1 MYSIS
6 LLNNIGVSFKMFYK
20 FENTFFISAHDY
32 LLKLFKFDLQQNQ
45 LVDLTIGSPTFFVNF
60 YNLIPKLTIKA
71 LLPRNY
77 GGLESPTVTIIDGV
91 IRGHSNHLDFYSF
104 IDYAIKYGI
113 NANSALERIIITRS
127 FTAHQLANTIIC
139 KLPKMIQKYRS
150 NIVIITDLFATDKQL
165 HLSER
170 KWLLGHMVKSIHN
183 ISESIIAAIF
193 SPVVIDDFRKVIDN
207 KLKKSKIITTNK
219 QKRER

>member
-1 MYSIS
+1 
-6 LLNNIGVSFKMFYK
+6 
-20 FENTFFISAHDY
+20 
-32 LLKLFKFDLQQNQ
+32 
-45 LVDLTIGSPTFFVNF
+45 
-60 YNLIPKLTIKA
+60 
-71 LLPRNY
+71 
-77 GGLESPTVTIIDGV
+77 
-91 IRGHSNHLDFYSF
+91 
-104 IDYAIKYGI
+104 
-113 NANSALERIIITRS
+113 
-127 FTAHQLANTIIC
+127 
-139 KLPKMIQKYRS
+139 MIQKYRS
-150 NIVIITDLFATDKQL
+150 NIVIITDLFATYKQL